1 MIKFII
7 LKTGGVRLYRK
18 AVPAFMGLILGD
30 YTLGCIWSIIGI
42 VYEMPTYGVW
52 H

>member
-1 MIKFII
+1 M
-7 LKTGGVRLYRK
+7 
-18 AVPAFMGLILGD
+18 LILGD

-42 VYEMPTYGVW
+42 ALKMPTYRVW